1 MPDCIKL
8 AVIQRRH
15 AGRGLFQKTLVGF
28 FRIAVFLYDDT
39 GKAGHGSVAASFRDH
54 DVFFMPAGQVC
65 IELIVIQKFREVHAT
80 GIELHI
86 RLLCSEE
93 ETSSIQ
99 SLRIE
104 IWKYGIDQLLHIA
117 IEGSIRYPVDGKEH
131 MELWPCRFAVFL
143 ALIKAAVMDGE
154 AYSRKC
160 LQHVCRCD
168 PVFRIF

>member
-1 MPDCIKL
+1 MKKKTRKRSLCLLL
-8 AVIQRRH
+8 AAALLLTSIP
-15 AGRGLFQKTLVGF
+15 FDMT
-28 FRIAVFLYDDT
+28 T
-39 GKAGHGSVAASFRDH
+39 SSKAEEKGTVVRD
-54 DVFFMPAGQVC
+54 G
-65 IELIVIQKFREVHAT
+65 EYTT
-80 GIELHI
+80 GIFAGE
-86 RLLCSEE
+86 
-93 ETSSIQ
+93 
-99 SLRIE
+99 
-104 IWKYGIDQLLHIA
+104 YGIDQLLHIA

>member
-1 MPDCIKL
+1 MP
-8 AVIQRRH
+8 
-15 AGRGLFQKTLVGF
+15 T
-28 FRIAVFLYDDT
+28 
-39 GKAGHGSVAASFRDH
+39 
-54 DVFFMPAGQVC
+54 GQVC
-65 IELIVIQKFREVHAT
+65 IELVVIQKFREVHAT

-99 SLRIE
+99 RLRIE
-104 IWKYGIDQLLHIA
+104 IRKYGIDQLLHIA
-117 IEGSIRYPVDGKEH
+117 IEGGICHPVDGKEH
-131 MELWPCRFAVFL
+131 VELWPCRFAVFL

-160 LQHVCRCD
+160 LQHVFRCD